1 MTEKELG
8 ELSPED
14 FESLMFDFIEREAA
28 TDDMLPDDVFFHLL
42 AEIATRRVVEVIDLE
57 GVIVDDQIVFR
68 QPAAT
73 GHQWWFR
80 AMRSCWVA
88 GRSGLCWFRS
98 SKEGKTLH
106 SCMKR
111 APFSS

>member
-68 QPAAT
+68 QPA
-73 GHQWWFR
+73 GDGPPVVVQGNEILL
-80 AMRSCWVA
+80 
-88 GRSGLCWFRS
+88 GRRKIRVMLV
-98 SKEGKTLH
+98 
-106 SCMKR
+106 
-111 APFSS
+111 PQ